1 MIIIVD
7 GCDLS
12 GKTTMIEKLSK
23 HYNNGLII
31 KNSFRP
37 KLQTDSAKI
46 ITQYIKML
54 KLCLQWDK
62 ENPDQLIILDRFFP
76 SQGVYSF
83 LRKVDEMGSP
93 DLLLL
98 EKTCINHNIGF
109 IYLDTPIEELRVRY
123 KERGDDF
130 IDFNQLKTIHDRYT
144 IFTNNT
150 KLKTLK
156 LNTMDKAW
164 LRKADIFLTHLK
176 RHIKTGR

>member
-31 KNSFRP
+31 KNSYRP
-37 KLQTDSAKI
+37 KLQTDSPKI
-46 ITQYIKML
+46 IEQYVKML
-54 KLCLQWDK
+54 KLCLQWDT

-76 SQGVYSF
+76 SQAVYSF
-83 LRKVDEMGSP
+83 LRKVDELKSP
-93 DLLLL
+93 ELLLI

-109 IYLDTPIEELRVRY
+109 IYLDTPLEELKARY
-123 KERGDDF
+123 KSRGDDF
-130 IDFNQLKTIHDRYT
+130 INFDQLNTIHDRYT
-144 IFTNNT
+144 IFADNT
-150 KLKTLK
+150 KLKTLR
-156 LNTMDKAW
+156 LNTMDTNW

-176 RHIKTGR
+176 THIKTGR